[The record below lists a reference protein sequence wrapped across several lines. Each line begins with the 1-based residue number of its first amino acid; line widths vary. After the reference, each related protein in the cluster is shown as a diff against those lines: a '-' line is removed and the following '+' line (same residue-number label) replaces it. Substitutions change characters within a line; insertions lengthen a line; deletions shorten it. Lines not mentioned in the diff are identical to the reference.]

1 MTAIQEIIAKCKEGD
16 RHAQQELFRLTGP
29 KMLAFCRRYCQ
40 SEDDAHD
47 ALQEGFI
54 KVFTSLHKYRGDSA
68 PETWMSRIF
77 INTAIDQYKKGKTY
91 LNMFDTLPD
100 EVEKED
106 EEYRDNHF
114 PCSASEILKIM
125 DTMPEGYRLVFNLY
139 CLENYN
145 HRQIGEILGIS
156 EGTSKS
162 QYARAKK
169 FIYEALVSKNIISG
183 KSV

>member
-1 MTAIQEIIAKCKEGD
+1 VTAIQQIITKCKEGD

-29 KMLAFCRRYCQ
+29 KMLAFCRRYCK
-40 SEDDAHD
+40 SEDDARD

-54 KVFTSLHKYRGDSA
+54 KVVTSLHKYRGESA

-77 INTAIDQYKKGKTY
+77 INTSIDQYKKGQSY
-91 LNMFDTLPD
+91 SNMFDSLPD
-100 EVEKED
+100 EVERED
-106 EEYRDNHF
+106 ENYTDNHF
-114 PCSASEILKIM
+114 PCSAIEILKIM
-125 DTMPEGYRLVFNLY
+125 DKMPEGYRVIFNLY
-139 CLENYN
+139 CMEGFT
-145 HRQIGEILGIS
+145 HRQIAETLGIS

-169 FIYEALVSKNIISG
+169 FIYEALVTNKIISG